1 MLKVGGTS
9 DVEVNEKKDRV
20 TDILSATGAAVEE
33 GIVLGGGCALL
44 RCVPALDSFKPSNED
59 QKIGIEIIKRALKIP
74 AMMIAKDA
82 GVKGSLTV
90 DKILQNSSEVGY
102 DAVLEDFVNMVEKGI
117 IDLTKVIR
125 TTLLDAAGV
134 AFLLTTA

>member
-1 MLKVGGTS
+1 
-9 DVEVNEKKDRV
+9 
-20 TDILSATGAAVEE
+20 
-33 GIVLGGGCALL
+33 
-44 RCVPALDSFKPSNED
+44 LDSLKPTNED